1 MCTRPDKENNET
13 VTVQEAEVVKVDVLK
28 HLGSSIQREVKE
40 KPGTTFTMMMWEQHQ
55 HDDIRSSGK
64 HCQG

>member
-40 KPGTTFTMMMWEQHQ
+40 KPGTTFK
-55 HDDIRSSGK
+55 IR
-64 HCQG
+64 